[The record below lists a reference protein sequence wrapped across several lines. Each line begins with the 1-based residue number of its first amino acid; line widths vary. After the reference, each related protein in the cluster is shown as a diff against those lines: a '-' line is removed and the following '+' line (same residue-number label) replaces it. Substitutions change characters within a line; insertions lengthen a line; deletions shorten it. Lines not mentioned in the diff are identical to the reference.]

1 MKTTYV
7 VTVTSP
13 DRPGVV
19 NDVARIVLAHGGSW
33 QESRMVRLGGLFAG
47 LIRVEVDTERAG
59 ALVRELQTLGRD
71 GMSVTAR
78 EARPEDRFAGWRPL
92 RLVLSGADHE
102 GIVQGVA
109 QFLAEKRVNVEEL
122 VTDLVPAP
130 FGGGPLFSAEA
141 KLRCPPELAT
151 DELRGRL
158 TELGASL
165 GVEMELEEASGR

>member
-1 MKTTYV
+1 MKTTFV
-7 VTVTSP
+7 VTVTCP
-13 DRPGVV
+13 DRPGIV
-19 NDVARIVLAHGGSW
+19 NEVSRIVLAHGASW
-33 QESRMVRLGGLFAG
+33 QQSRMVRLGGVFAG
-47 LIRVEVDTERAG
+47 LIRVEVDADRAA

-78 EARPEDRFAGWRPL
+78 EARPEDRYAGWRPL

-130 FGGGPLFSAEA
+130 FAGGPLFSAEA
-141 KLRCPPELAT
+141 KLRCPPEVT
-151 DELRGRL
+151 TGELRGKL
-158 TELGASL
+158 AELGASL
-165 GVEMELEEASGR
+165 GVEMEIEESSGR